1 MARIYYDVT
10 LELSPSMIALP
21 GERPPEFHEVKR
33 ISSGDL
39 FNATVIALNT
49 HTGTHIDP
57 PKHFFDDGLTID
69 RLDLDCLLGPA
80 RVIEIRDRTSITK
93 AELQKHTIRRNEIIL
108 LKTDNSRLIAMDN
121 FYPDFI
127 FLTLDAAQYLVDVGI
142 RTLGID
148 YFSVERLDGSPV
160 VHYLLLSKKIVII
173 EGLNLSEVDPGE
185 YQMVALPLKI
195 KNGNGSPTRVIL
207 IKEE

>member
-1 MARIYYDVT
+1 MARIYHDVT
-10 LELSPSMIALP
+10 LELSPTMLVPPLAGS
-21 GERPPEFHEVKR
+21 PEFQEVKR
-33 ISSGDL
+33 ISSGDP
-39 FNATVIALNT
+39 FNATVVSLNT

-57 PKHFFDDGLTID
+57 PKHFYDDGLTID

-80 RVIEIRDRTSITK
+80 RVIEIRDRISIEK

-108 LKTDNSRLIAMDN
+108 LKTDNSRLIKMDS
-121 FYPDFI
+121 FHPDFT

-142 RTLGID
+142 RTLGFD
-148 YFSVERLDGSPV
+148 YFSVERLDGPPD
-160 VHYLLLSKKIVII
+160 VHHLLLGKKIVII

-195 KNGNGSPTRVIL
+195 KNGNGSPARVVL